1 MSLPVPTKRLFSTLM
16 FGIGT
21 VALAALCS
29 LFDAGLGTFLI
40 LWGILLGIYGILT
53 CRLKDS

>member
-1 MSLPVPTKRLFSTLM
+1 M

-40 LWGILLGIYGILT
+40 LWGILLCIYGILT